1 MTQEKAVSNLHNWFW
16 TFKHKLVDD
25 FPEYHTTFDY
35 IVGNS
40 DSYGLL
46 YEVMEFAFRYLEI
59 EANSKGGEDNLIVTD
74 YVQALEYGYNEWVK

>member
-1 MTQEKAVSNLHNWFW
+1 MTQEKAVSNLHKWFW

-25 FPEYHTTFDY
+25 FPEYHTLFDY

-40 DSYGLL
+40 DSNGLL

-59 EANSKGGEDNLIVTD
+59 ETENKGGENNLTVTD
-74 YVQALEYGYNEWVK
+74 YIQALEYGYNEWIK